1 MQINT
6 VALNALKAEREK
18 LVAVVEKAKQ
28 DPVVA
33 ARRAELQA
41 QLAALDN
48 TDFNTQ
54 LRSIDRAI
62 KALENPNAPGPGKG
76 QTLSPEHRQKIKDGL
91 KVYNTKMKQL
101 KADAKNT
108 PATSSKPIGPT
119 TVVKGK
125 GKPGPQPG
133 A

>member
-18 LVAVVEKAKQ
+18 LVAVIEKAKQ
-28 DPVVA
+28 DPAVA

-48 TDFNTQ
+48 TEFNTQ

-62 KALENPNAPGPGKG
+62 RALENPNAPGPGRG
-76 QTLSPEHRQKIKDGL
+76 QTLSQEHRQKIKDGL
-91 KVYNTKMKQL
+91 KIYNTKMKQL
-101 KADAKNT
+101 KADAKGAT
-108 PATSSKPIGPT
+108 VTDAKPFSPAP
-119 TVVKGK
+119 VVKGK